1 MRTFGAAVLMVAAAI
16 LACLAV
22 VGSSVDRLA
31 HTAGPLR
38 QIAGGLPS
46 DPAVRAALP
55 SAATHAVVGAIPAGI
70 FVPDALRAPLE
81 RASERAVKA
90 ALDTPG
96 FQGAWLESIDA
107 SRMGYVERLEQV
119 HSGTREAAS
128 AVLELGPLA
137 SLAAGGLRSA
147 ADDAGLGFLLGALPT
162 DITASVPLA
171 IPGTGPEASARTAMA
186 VSWSANW
193 AWAALAAVVLALAGL
208 ALARPRNR
216 GWVVVLGGL
225 VVCLGAVGLLVVASS
240 VGPDTVSVAGGQDP
254 AAALGDVV
262 TARVLDGV
270 SGYVGATAVPALVGG
285 AVAVVVG
292 GVMRLLVGR
301 SRNG

>member
-1 MRTFGAAVLMVAAAI
+1 MVAAAV

-22 VGSSVDRLA
+22 AGSSVDRLA
-31 HTAGPLR
+31 HTAGPVR
-38 QIAGGLPS
+38 QIAGDLPG

-55 SAATHAVVGAIPAGI
+55 PAAAHAVVSAVPAGI
-70 FVPDALRAPLE
+70 FIPDALRAPLE

-90 ALDTPG
+90 ALDSPG
-96 FQGAWLESIDA
+96 FEEAWLASVDA
-107 SRMGYVERLEQV
+107 SRRGYVERLEQV
-119 HSGTREAAS
+119 RAGTRDVAP

-137 SLAAGGLRSA
+137 SLAADGLQSA

-171 IPGTGPEASARTAMA
+171 LPGTGPEASARTATA
-186 VSWSANW
+186 VSLSSSW
-193 AWAALAAVVLALAGL
+193 AWAALGAILLALAGL

-225 VVCLGAVGLLVVASS
+225 VVCLGAMGLLAVATAID
-240 VGPDTVSVAGGQDP
+240 PDTVSVAGRRGP

-262 TARVLDGV
+262 TARVLNGL
-270 SGYVGATAVPALVGG
+270 SGYVGAAAVPTLVGG

-301 SRNG
+301 SPNR